1 MFRIV
6 ALVACWS
13 HDYWLDIRH
22 PNPTIRSDDHGPS
35 SHEFMLLSTS
45 NDHPCDERI
54 EDAITRTRAALPLVM
69 DGHGELHSFAVL
81 DDAAWARVVDGAP
94 ASLRRIAEAN
104 RSHFPNDDHE
114 QDPTWLNFYGLD
126 LDEALSMWTAAEVF
140 IQPAGRHGASR
151 DAPAA
156 LI

>member
-22 PNPTIRSDDHGPS
+22 DDPLIRSEDQGPS
-35 SHEFMLLSTS
+35 GHEFMLLSAS
-45 NDHPCDERI
+45 EDNPCEERI
-54 EDAITRTRAALPLVM
+54 EDAITRMRAALPLIM
-69 DGHGELHSFAVL
+69 DGHGEPHSFAVL
-81 DDAAWARVVDGAP
+81 DDAAWARVVDRAP
-94 ASLRRIAEAN
+94 ASLRRNAEAN

-126 LDEALSMWTAAEVF
+126 LDEALSMWTAAAVS
-140 IQPAGRHGASR
+140 IRPADRHGLPR
-151 DAPAA
+151 DAPARS
-156 LI
+156 I